1 MEFLFGFALAFGT
14 ILFIKRHILTDNFLK
29 TNKLGKIVY
38 RQSHLFSLIAPAI
51 PYMPIEKAFRATQ
64 SFLNDEKNRQRM
76 IFTEDKAYWIKDNA
90 FYEAALLESGE
101 IDNSTA
107 KVVDTMTMDKV
118 ELDKMIFIVQKLTEG
133 TRNDFGN
140 PGIG

>member
-14 ILFIKRHILTDNFLK
+14 ILFIKRYILTDNLFK

-51 PYMPIEKAFRATQ
+51 PYMPVVKTFRPTQ

-76 IFTEDKAYWIKDNA
+76 IFTEDRAYWIKDNA
-90 FYEAALLESGE
+90 FYEASLLEDGE

-107 KVVDTMTMDKV
+107 KIVDTMTMDKV
-118 ELDKMIFIVQKLTEG
+118 ELDKMAFIVQKLTEG
-133 TRNDFGN
+133 MRNDFGN

>member
-1 MEFLFGFALAFGT
+1 MEFLLGFALAFGT
-14 ILFIKRHILTDNFLK
+14 TLFVKKYILTEDLFK
-29 TNKLGKIVY
+29 ANKLGKIVY

-51 PYMPIEKAFRATQ
+51 PYMPTAKVFRPTQ
-64 SFLNDEKNRQRM
+64 SFLNDEKNNQRI
-76 IFTEDKAYWIKDNA
+76 IFTEEKAYWIKDNA
-90 FYEAALLESGE
+90 FYEAVLLESGE
-101 IDNSTA
+101 IDSSTT